1 MTTLLERFESKLQQ
15 EGDCIVFTGCRNARG
30 YGEIGIHSIEPS
42 DNPSTRKKALAH
54 RVAWRLKYG
63 VWPTGIL
70 RHTCDN
76 PPCVKIAHLRD
87 GTHKDNADDCTARGR
102 RPHGEAVP
110 SHILTED
117 QVLEIRALC
126 AGRSDPKRIGEMY
139 GISSQYVYS
148 IIKGRAWGHLPCEK
162 TRKPYSCQH
171 IEIAGDLWT
180 VEEIAEHAGVGNHT
194 IRGRL
199 KRGLTGESL
208 LAGKHQGPRKPRGS

>member
-1 MTTLLERFESKLQQ
+1 MATLLERFESKLQPS
-15 EGDCIVFTGCRNARG
+15 GDCIVFTGCRNAGG
-30 YGEIGIHSIEPS
+30 YGEIGIHAIEPS
-42 DNPSTRKKALAH
+42 DNPTTHRKALAH
-54 RVAWRLKYG
+54 RVAWWLKYG

-87 GTHKDNADDCTARGR
+87 GTHKDNIDDKVAKGRQDRG
-102 RPHGEAVP
+102 EQIA
-110 SHILTED
+110 SSKLTDE
-117 QVLEIRALC
+117 QVLEIRQLC
-126 AGRSDPKRIGEMY
+126 TTRTGLKEIAEAYGVELMTISAIKEGRTWK
-139 GISSQYVYS
+139 
-148 IIKGRAWGHLPCEK
+148 HLPHEK

-180 VEEIAEHAGVGNHT
+180 VDEIAAVAGVGNHT